1 MLVSAFAVFA
11 SRTRT
16 LPQRGTRLGSMTA
29 YATGYPISKI
39 ATEGAVRAAAHI
51 LDLPVTIAR
60 MNIGYGVAGHGGVPV
75 QYFDMLRRGL
85 SIPVLPGRETYG
97 SPISEDDIASQ
108 GAGPI
113 FDIASV
119 PATVVNWAGDDV
131 VSATELAT
139 TSVRSRASNH
149 ATRKT
154 TWHTCS
160 SPRTTHGG
168 NR

>member
-1 MLVSAFAVFA
+1 
-11 SRTRT
+11 
-16 LPQRGTRLGSMTA
+16 MTA

-75 QYFDMLRRGL
+75 QYFDMLQRGVP
-85 SIPVLPGRETYG
+85 IPVLPGRETYG

-131 VSATELAT
+131 VSATELCDYLGEISGLEPRYEEDDLAYVFFASDNT
-139 TSVRSRASNH
+139 RRESLIGPCAVDWRDGVR
-149 ATRKT
+149 
-154 TWHTCS
+154 
-160 SPRTTHGG
+160 RTIGRG
-168 NR
+168 FQNS